1 MSYFARPGRRRAVSA
16 SYMVDLGPGS
26 QRLNYLIQTTAL
38 SKSFGSKLAVD
49 SLDLVVPEGSIY
61 GFLGPN
67 GSGKTTTIRM
77 LLGLV
82 FPSGGEIK
90 VLGRSVPK
98 ESASVL
104 CDIGAVVEGPGL
116 YPALSGRRYLE
127 RMAHASKSSRR
138 RAIAGGQLG
147 PSASVVPD
155 IAAALELVGLTKV
168 ADRRVKAFSLGM
180 KQRLALANALLFE
193 RKLLILDEPTNG
205 MDPQGIVEM
214 RELVLKL
221 SAAGTT
227 VFISSHILSEI
238 EQLCSHV
245 GVIQH
250 GKLAFQGEIG
260 ELRDQL
266 PAKLVIGADDPAR
279 ARSVLSTLYS
289 LEATD
294 GESGTLVLARGDVPI
309 AKITASLVEAG
320 IGVYRVAED
329 RSTLEEAFVA
339 LTGEVSD
346 VS

>member
-1 MSYFARPGRRRAVSA
+1 M
-16 SYMVDLGPGS
+16 
-26 QRLNYLIQTTAL
+26 NYLIQTTAL
-38 SKSFGSKLAVD
+38 SKSFGSTLAVD
-49 SLDLVVPEGSIY
+49 SLDLVVPEGAIY

-82 FPSGGEIK
+82 FPSDGEIK
-90 VLGRSVPK
+90 VLGRSIPRD
-98 ESASVL
+98 SADAL
-104 CDIGAVVEGPGL
+104 CDVGAVVEGPGL
-116 YPALSGRRYLE
+116 YPSLSGKRYLE
-127 RMAHASKSSRR
+127 RMAHYAKSARSKSVGS
-138 RAIAGGQLG
+138 GVLDS
-147 PSASVVPD
+147 SALLTPD
-155 IAAALELVGLTKV
+155 IDAAIELVGLSKV

-180 KQRLALANALLFE
+180 KQRLALANALLFP

-214 RELVLKL
+214 RDLVQNLAK
-221 SAAGTT
+221 AGTT

-250 GKLAFQGEIG
+250 GKLLFQGEIG

-266 PAKLVIGADDPAR
+266 PAKLVIGADDRDR
-279 ARSVLSTLYS
+279 AKSVLSGLYS
-289 LEATD
+289 LDATETTE
-294 GESGTLVLARGDVPI
+294 GMLVVSRGDVPI
-309 AKITASLVEAG
+309 EKITASLVEAG
-320 IGVYRVAED
+320 VGVSRIAED

-339 LTGEVSD
+339 LTGEASD